1 MGHAGAQFLHI
12 NLTDVIF
19 RTERIEKRMLLPKW
33 TSRQKNLKVAAKN
46 CIEKSPKIRVF
57 TMQIVFIAL
66 FLILIYRLWD
76 LQIVNGQKYADDFEL
91 KITRTVR
98 DSSTRGL
105 IYDCKGEILAYNELA
120 YVVTMTDEGIYSSDR
135 ERNLTLNSM
144 IYRVIKKLEENQ
156 EQINNEL
163 KIKVGV
169 HNQYEYTVSGKALL
183 RFQADVFGQANPD
196 NMKLEQKNM
205 NAEELMEFL
214 SANNKFALYGEGKH
228 YYTEE
233 ELNHYG
239 LPSEYSKEEALKIV
253 GIRYML
259 SLNAYKKYVP
269 IILSRD
275 VSKET
280 VAYIIENGP
289 ILTGIDIEEDW
300 NRVYT
305 GGEAFSHILG
315 YTGKISSEE
324 LEQYMELDKDY
335 TTDSVVGKAGVEQY
349 LEEQLQGIDGE
360 RQITVNNLGKTVG
373 EDEIIRETVSGK
385 DVTLSI
391 DKDLQIAV
399 YNVLEQNLAG
409 IIVSNLRNTKRFDK
423 THLSDASNI
432 RIPIYDVYLALIEND
447 IICIDDLYGLDATE
461 LERSLSKTL
470 KEKEEEVREQL
481 RIVLM
486 ENNAENLRLSEEL
499 QEYLSYIVNNIGILE
514 EAAID
519 TEDEIYMAWKNKSG
533 IYAKELLMYAI
544 ENGWITEGFID
555 ASEGYFTSNEMYLL
569 LVETI
574 EEKLAEDKAFQ
585 KLLFKWLIL
594 EDRITG
600 KEICRILYDQQIL
613 SDSDEDY
620 EKLVSGRVDAFSF
633 LKKKIEH
640 LEITPAQLALDPCS
654 ASAVVIQPKTGKVLA
669 LVSYPGYDNNRLA
682 NQMDSDYYNQLLNDK
697 SLPLY
702 NRATQQLT
710 APGSTFKPI
719 TIIAGLQEGVIVS
732 ESSVLCDGVFDK
744 VEPSLKC
751 WKHSG
756 HGTVSNAPTALQFS
770 CNDYMCEVAYRMG
783 SENGMDYTDNAALK
797 RLQKYSELFYLN
809 KKSGIEVG
817 ESQPHVT
824 DADGIRSAIGQGT
837 HNYATVQLARYA
849 GAIASK
855 GDVFSLSLIEGITDT
870 NGNFTK
876 NKAVLEGSVE
886 MSDSVWDT
894 IHQGMLQFA
903 QNNTVLKDMQIRVA
917 GKTGTAQEAKNRPDH
932 ALFIGY
938 APAERPQIAVAV
950 RIANGYGSSN
960 ATAVGKSIFNYYFN
974 SESQEKIITEEAS
987 QAINT
992 RTD

>member
-1 MGHAGAQFLHI
+1 
-12 NLTDVIF
+12 
-19 RTERIEKRMLLPKW
+19 
-33 TSRQKNLKVAAKN
+33 
-46 CIEKSPKIRVF
+46 
-57 TMQIVFIAL
+57 
-66 FLILIYRLWD
+66 
-76 LQIVNGQKYADDFEL
+76 
-91 KITRTVR
+91 
-98 DSSTRGL
+98 
-105 IYDCKGEILAYNELA
+105 
-120 YVVTMTDEGIYSSDR
+120 
-135 ERNLTLNSM
+135 
-144 IYRVIKKLEENQ
+144 
-156 EQINNEL
+156 
-163 KIKVGV
+163 
-169 HNQYEYTVSGKALL
+169 
-183 RFQADVFGQANPD
+183 
-196 NMKLEQKNM
+196 
-205 NAEELMEFL
+205 
-214 SANNKFALYGEGKH
+214 
-228 YYTEE
+228 
-233 ELNHYG
+233 
-239 LPSEYSKEEALKIV
+239 
-253 GIRYML
+253 
-259 SLNAYKKYVP
+259 
-269 IILSRD
+269 
-275 VSKET
+275 
-280 VAYIIENGP
+280 
-289 ILTGIDIEEDW
+289 
-300 NRVYT
+300 
-305 GGEAFSHILG
+305 
-315 YTGKISSEE
+315 
-324 LEQYMELDKDY
+324 
-335 TTDSVVGKAGVEQY
+335 
-349 LEEQLQGIDGE
+349 
-360 RQITVNNLGKTVG
+360 
-373 EDEIIRETVSGK
+373 
-385 DVTLSI
+385 
-391 DKDLQIAV
+391 
-399 YNVLEQNLAG
+399 
-409 IIVSNLRNTKRFDK
+409 
-423 THLSDASNI
+423 
-432 RIPIYDVYLALIEND
+432 
-447 IICIDDLYGLDATE
+447 
-461 LERSLSKTL
+461 
-470 KEKEEEVREQL
+470 
-481 RIVLM
+481 
-486 ENNAENLRLSEEL
+486 
-499 QEYLSYIVNNIGILE
+499 
-514 EAAID
+514 
-519 TEDEIYMAWKNKSG
+519 
-533 IYAKELLMYAI
+533 MYA
-544 ENGWITEGFID
+544 
-555 ASEGYFTSNEMYLL
+555 
-569 LVETI
+569 
-574 EEKLAEDKAFQ
+574 
-585 KLLFKWLIL
+585 
-594 EDRITG
+594 
-600 KEICRILYDQQIL
+600 QQIL

-719 TIIAGLQEGVIVS
+719 TIIAGLQEGVIMS

-744 VEPSLKC
+744 VDPSLRC

-770 CNDYMCEVAYRMG
+770 CNDYMCEIAYRMG
-783 SENGMDYTDNAALK
+783 SENGTDYTDNAALK

-886 MSDSVWDT
+886 LSDSVWDT

-938 APAERPQIAVAV
+938 APAEQPQIAVAV

-974 SESQEKIITEEAS
+974 LESQEKIITEEAS

>member
-1 MGHAGAQFLHI
+1 
-12 NLTDVIF
+12 
-19 RTERIEKRMLLPKW
+19 
-33 TSRQKNLKVAAKN
+33 
-46 CIEKSPKIRVF
+46 
-57 TMQIVFIAL
+57 MQIVFIAL

-105 IYDCKGEILAYNELA
+105 IYDSKGEILAYNELA

-144 IYRVIKKLEENQ
+144 IYHVIKKLEENQ

-214 SANNKFALYGEGKH
+214 SANNKFALYGEGKR

-239 LPSEYSKEEALKIV
+239 LPREYTKEEALKIV

-280 VAYIIENGP
+280 VAYILENRS

-360 RQITVNNLGKTVG
+360 RQITVNNLGKAVG

-385 DVTLSI
+385 DVFLSI

-432 RIPIYDVYLALIEND
+432 RIPIYDVYLALVEND

-461 LERSLSKTL
+461 LEQGLAKTL

-481 RIVLM
+481 RIALM
-486 ENNAENLRLSEEL
+486 ENNVENLRLSEEL

-514 EAAID
+514 EAATD

-574 EEKLAEDKAFQ
+574 EEKLTEDKAFQ

-600 KEICRILYDQQIL
+600 KEICRLLYDQQIL

-620 EKLVSGRVDAFSF
+620 EKLVSGRMDAFSF

-719 TIIAGLQEGVIVS
+719 TIIAGLQEGIIMS

-744 VEPSLKC
+744 VDPSLRC

-770 CNDYMCEVAYRMG
+770 CNDYMCEIAYRMG
-783 SENGMDYTDNAALK
+783 SENGSDYADNAALK
-797 RLQKYSELFYLN
+797 RLQKYSELFYLD
-809 KKSGIEVG
+809 KKSGIEVA

-824 DADGIRSAIGQGT
+824 DAYGIPSAIGQGT
-837 HNYATVQLARYA
+837 HNYATVQLARYV

-870 NGNFTK
+870 NGKFTT

-886 MSDSVWDT
+886 LPNSVWDT

-903 QNNTVLKDMQIRVA
+903 QNNTVLKDMQIHVA

-938 APAERPQIAVAV
+938 APAEQPQIAVAV

-960 ATAVGKSIFNYYFN
+960 ATAVGKSIFNYYF
-974 SESQEKIITEEAS
+974 SLESQEKIITGEAS